1 MNMFYGIIVSLA
13 ILLVPVGMM
22 YSMNKEKPKKRK
34 RARKKDG
41 TFRGDDKS
49 TPNVNEAWENE

>member
-22 YSMNKEKPKKRK
+22 YSMNKEKPKKK
-34 RARKKDG
+34 EP
-41 TFRGDDKS
+41 TYNDD
-49 TPNVNEAWENE
+49 TV

>member
-22 YSMNKEKPKKRK
+22 YSMNKEKLKKK
-34 RARKKDG
+34 EP
-41 TFRGDDKS
+41 TYNDD
-49 TPNVNEAWENE
+49 TV